1 MLLTTEAAIGSAAGI
16 TTSVLWTFT
25 SVFFTEA
32 VKRLGVTLVN
42 AARVAMA
49 VVLLGITHRLLSGR
63 WWPEAAFSQV
73 ALLFVS
79 GWVGLALGDQVLFY
93 AFSRIGPR
101 RSVLLMTTAPLFAT
115 LFGVLFLG
123 ERLALGAWLGIGV
136 TLAGIAWVVLE
147 RPTTNAARTTPVH
160 LDGLLCGLLA
170 ALCQSTGYLLSKQGI
185 GHGWLPEAQRLAPQ
199 AAAML
204 RMVGAAMLLLPIA
217 AWRIRRRSR
226 GAGALPSA
234 AVRQGALP
242 ATGLL
247 GPALIFTTL
256 GAVFGPF
263 LGVWASLEAADR
275 IPLGVAQTLLSLPP
289 VLILPFAHYLHGERI
304 GPRAIGGAL
313 LAVAGVAWLFLHP
326 A

>member
-1 MLLTTEAAIGSAAGI
+1 MRLSAEAAIGSAAGVS
-16 TTSVLWTFT
+16 TSILWTFT
-25 SVFFTEA
+25 SIFFTEA
-32 VKRLGVTLVN
+32 VRHLGVTLVN
-42 AARVAMA
+42 AARVTIAI
-49 VVLLGITHRLLSGR
+49 VLLGVTHRILMGQ
-63 WWPEAAFSQV
+63 WWPDAGFPQV

-123 ERLALGAWLGIGV
+123 ERLAPGAWPGIGI

-147 RPTTNAARTTPVH
+147 RPAGDSPRTPPMY

-170 ALCQSTGYLLSKQGI
+170 ALCQATGYLLSKQGI
-185 GHGWLPEAQRLAPQ
+185 GHGWLPEQQHLKPQ
-199 AAAML
+199 AAAFL
-204 RMVGAAMLLLPIA
+204 RMLGAGMVLLPLA
-217 AWRIRRRSR
+217 GWRLRRTSR
-226 GAGALPSA
+226 DALGAGQTASRLPG
-234 AVRQGALP
+234 R
-242 ATGLL
+242 GL
-247 GPALIFTTL
+247 AFTAL

-263 LGVWASLEAADR
+263 LGVWASLEAAHR

-289 VLILPFAHYLHGERI
+289 VFILPFAHLLHRERI
-304 GPRAIGGAL
+304 GPRAISGAV
-313 LAVAGVAWLFLHP
+313 LAFAGVAWLFLHP